1 MVGAL
6 CGATPG
12 TATQCTIEFRGA
24 AGLPRRPLFSFGA
37 PGFPLQSSPDM
48 LRTELYADPHN
59 LFLHDLVLESCRR
72 NPEKIAVVDASCGRR
87 FTYSEYGE
95 TVESL
100 ARGLI
105 SAGIKPGEVVAIFL
119 ANSWE
124 FCVTFHATQ
133 MAGAIPTL
141 LNPTYREREVR
152 YQLEN
157 SGAVL
162 LITDGANIA
171 GINLGGLHYLRRV
184 YTTRQSAAGTE
195 PFASLLKPVSAS
207 YPEPDQPSQEKLA
220 ALPYSSGTT
229 GLPKGVM
236 LSHYNLVANIYQLI
250 GPNGTELNASDNIS
264 CCLPLYHIY
273 GLNVMLNPAL
283 VLGATLFLMPRFNVQ
298 QLTGMLVEEDITMM
312 PLVPPAINALCQA
325 AEAGQFPRDH
335 RVRWV
340 KSGAAPLAPDLA
352 KRFTDLTNILVCQGY
367 GMTEASPVTHVG
379 YLDTAL
385 YHPDSIGQPLALTD
399 CRVLAQSD
407 IDPADTP
414 DDLTEAP
421 CGQPGELVMR
431 GPQVMLGYWNEP
443 NATAA
448 VLRDGWYWSGDIVTR
463 DREGFYRVVDRRKEM
478 IKYKGFPVAPAE
490 VEAVLLEHPAV
501 KECGVVG
508 RPCPDAGEIPVAFVA
523 LRDGF
528 ADSRKLEEELCCFVA
543 DRLTHYK
550 QPREVRFIDSVP
562 KTASGKILRRELR
575 KEIV

>member
-1 MVGAL
+1 
-6 CGATPG
+6 
-12 TATQCTIEFRGA
+12 
-24 AGLPRRPLFSFGA
+24 
-37 PGFPLQSSPDM
+37 M

-59 LFLHDLVLESCRR
+59 LFLHDLVLASCRR
-72 NPEKIAVVDASCGRR
+72 NSQKIAVVDVSCGRR
-87 FTYSEYGE
+87 LTYSEYGE

-105 SAGIKPGEVVAIFL
+105 CAGVKPGEVVAIFL

-171 GINLGGLHYLRRV
+171 GINLGGLPNLRRV
-184 YTTRQSAAGTE
+184 YTTRQSAAGTD
-195 PFASLLKPVSAS
+195 PFANLLKPVSTS
-207 YPEPDQPSQEKLA
+207 CPEPDQPSQEKLA

-250 GPNGTELNASDNIS
+250 GPNGTELSASDNIS

-283 VLGATLFLMPRFNVQ
+283 VLGATLFLMPRFSVQ
-298 QLTGMLVEEDITMM
+298 QLTGLLVQENITMM

-325 AEAGQFPRDH
+325 AEAGQFPREH
-335 RVRWV
+335 TVRWV

-352 KRFTDLTNILVCQGY
+352 KRFTALTNILVCQGY

-379 YLDTAL
+379 YLDPKL
-385 YHPDSIGQPLALTD
+385 YHPDSIGQPMAQTD

-431 GPQVMLGYWNEP
+431 GPQFMLGYWNEP

-508 RPCPDAGEIPVAFVA
+508 RPCPEAGEIPVAFVA

-528 ADSRKLEEELCCFVA
+528 VDSRKLEEELCCFVA

-550 QPREVRFIDSVP
+550 QPREIRFIDSVP